1 MGASPK
7 LIPLGYAF
15 SDISVEMPKR
25 SINFTDAMCKPWL
38 GRWHREETRVS
49 LTSTQVGA
57 IGENLLV
64 NAVMKATD
72 GRMSP
77 FQPLADDDGLDV
89 LFFDKLTGNS
99 VAIQLKCRTRTL
111 INRRTGKRGNRVH
124 FQVRQ
129 ATFNEARRAY
139 LVAGLI
145 NPELTEFIVTWFIPM
160 EHLPRIGLDI
170 DGKWVIRPSK
180 SASSTDRF
188 FEYRCDTINEL
199 ARRIVRACDANAGDS
214 VLITKDATE
223 EEDAPSL
230 A

>member
-1 MGASPK
+1 
-7 LIPLGYAF
+7 
-15 SDISVEMPKR
+15 
-25 SINFTDAMCKPWL
+25 MCKPWL
-38 GRWHREETRVS
+38 GRWHQEETRVS